1 MDFLMSRKST
11 TLPPVQPAI
20 TEPAALPPVT
30 FSPEK
35 LAELLNMLTD
45 QKEELAALKEQMV
58 ESNKRKMDTY
68 AKAPTMS
75 VAGKSERSIQNELQT
90 IRAFAKAGFKDNRP
104 HETIKTFNRW
114 MAEGLRPMPGS
125 KSLRVANLRL
135 FHRSQCQAV
144 TAAEKT
150 ASKDQSTAAVERH
163 DKAAKTAKVVPI
175 NGNPQ

>member
-1 MDFLMSRKST
+1 MSRKST

-68 AKAPTMS
+68 AKALWGGILTGLVGGDWVPPRSPHASAFTRARTTMRT
-75 VAGKSERSIQNELQT
+75 VRSS
-90 IRAFAKAGFKDNRP
+90 A
-104 HETIKTFNRW
+104 
-114 MAEGLRPMPGS
+114 
-125 KSLRVANLRL
+125 RV
-135 FHRSQCQAV
+135 
-144 TAAEKT
+144 
-150 ASKDQSTAAVERH
+150 RH
-163 DKAAKTAKVVPI
+163 KNKP
-175 NGNPQ
+175 